1 MQVIFRRIISATLIV
16 YMRRAPLHTYSISLP
31 YLYDIDMFVDWLQCD
46 LLKNKKPKK
55 KTLNEIKDIKV
66 LKNLKLLLK
75 INLGNILQRSPSY
88 YVIARHII
96 LQ

>member
-31 YLYDIDMFVDWLQCD
+31 YLSDIDMFVDWLQCD
-46 LLKNKKPKK
+46 LLKNKKPK

-75 INLGNILQRSPSY
+75 INLRNI
-88 YVIARHII
+88 
-96 LQ
+96 

>member
-46 LLKNKKPKK
+46 LLKKQNKTK
-55 KTLNEIKDIKV
+55 LNEIKDMEV

-75 INLGNILQRSPSY
+75 I
-88 YVIARHII
+88 
-96 LQ
+96 

>member
-55 KTLNEIKDIKV
+55 KPLNEIKDIKV

-75 INLGNILQRSPSY
+75 INLRNIWQRSPSY

-96 LQ
+96 LE

>member
-46 LLKNKKPKK
+46 LLKKNTK
-55 KTLNEIKDIKV
+55 KTKLNEIKDIEV

-96 LQ
+96 LE

>member
-46 LLKNKKPKK
+46 LLKKPPKK
-55 KTLNEIKDIKV
+55 TKLNEIKDIEV

-75 INLGNILQRSPSY
+75 INLGNISQRSPSY

-96 LQ
+96 LE

>member
-46 LLKNKKPKK
+46 LLKKTPKK
-55 KTLNEIKDIKV
+55 QN
-66 LKNLKLLLK
+66 
-75 INLGNILQRSPSY
+75 
-88 YVIARHII
+88 
-96 LQ
+96 

>member
-46 LLKNKKPKK
+46 LLKKQNKTK
-55 KTLNEIKDIKV
+55 LNEIKDMEV

-96 LQ
+96 LE

>member
-55 KTLNEIKDIKV
+55 KPLNEIKDIKV

-75 INLGNILQRSPSY
+75 INLRNI
-88 YVIARHII
+88 
-96 LQ
+96 